1 MGLGFLYINPPV
13 LAPIVPGRG
22 VVGHYVDRCII
33 SNRVLHDR
41 VDFRQIGGVAL
52 GEGGVERTKR
62 TTLGS
67 ATVMVIKNRIGHIF

>member
-1 MGLGFLYINPPV
+1 MGGKNYGELTNAKYMLVKCPCMGLGFLYVNPPV

-41 VDFRQIGGVAL
+41 VDFR
-52 GEGGVERTKR
+52 
-62 TTLGS
+62 
-67 ATVMVIKNRIGHIF
+67 